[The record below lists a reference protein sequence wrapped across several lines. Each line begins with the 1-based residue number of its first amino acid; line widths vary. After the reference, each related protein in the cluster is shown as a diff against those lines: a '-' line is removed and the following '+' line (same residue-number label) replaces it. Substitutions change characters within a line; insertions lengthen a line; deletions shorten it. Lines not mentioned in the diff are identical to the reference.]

1 MLRSEAIAVVLL
13 SFSLLAVR
21 LQTNAQDAVTYR
33 VVALT
38 GEQAPGVEAGVTYQE
53 FLSFPGVIKLNDAGH
68 IGYIARLV
76 GPGVDSFNEIAIFG
90 PGNGSELTAVI
101 RENAQM
107 PGLDPGNLFGQFVFY
122 EPFRLN
128 NAGQI
133 SIFYGIS
140 LLGTAILAPRDGLE
154 LVPIAV
160 VDDPVPSLG
169 ANVYY
174 RDFWHYNLNDSGQS
188 AFYATLSGL
197 GATSQYNTVILSNV
211 DGFGMTPIAQSD
223 WHAPGLPSDVLYLY
237 VTDPL
242 LNDRGQIAYFTR
254 LAENGDTNSTD
265 DAFYKYNN
273 RTGSDYFLLA
283 RNDNQ
288 IPGYETG
295 VTYWSITRDT
305 LRMNN
310 AGQVV
315 FSSAMRGNGIV
326 APNNRAL
333 FMTTDGSDVT
343 TLLRYGDDAP
353 GLGGEVRFKN
363 VGLGSIL
370 LNDQGHIA
378 FQGYIT
384 GVDVTDDNDNVL
396 FGPLGDTPLS
406 AIARERDPVPG
417 YHDGAQFK
425 KFFTIQLNDAGQ
437 VAFLAELTGTG
448 IDGTNNYALFAT
460 DSDGNL
466 LLVAAQSDTIN
477 VSRDPQ
483 VEDLRTIAMVRDYIP
498 TNIWGNFALNNSG
511 EIALQVTFT
520 DGTSGILVAMIPQP
534 ACSAD
539 VNGDGTLSP
548 ADFTAWIA
556 AFDSQAQGCD
566 QNGDSS
572 CTPADFTAWIAN
584 YNAGCN

>member
-1 MLRSEAIAVVLL
+1 MRCSLACAAALL
-13 SFSLLAVR
+13 SFSLAASAKK
-21 LQTNAQDAVTYR
+21 THAQGEITFR
-33 VVALT
+33 VVALS

-53 FLSFPGVIKLNDAGH
+53 FLSFPGVTKLNDAGQV
-68 IGYIARLV
+68 GYIARLV
-76 GPGVDSFNEIAIFG
+76 GPSVDPFNEIAIFG
-90 PGNGSELTAVI
+90 PGNGNNLTAVI

-107 PGLDPGNLFGQFVFY
+107 PGLDPGILFGQFIYY

-133 SIFYGIS
+133 SIFYGINP
-140 LLGTAILAPRDGLE
+140 LGTAILAPDDEIQLA
-154 LVPIAV
+154 PIAIL
-160 VDDPVPSLG
+160 DDPVPSLG
-169 ANVYY
+169 ANVFY
-174 RDFWHYNLNDSGQS
+174 RDFWLYNLNDNGQS

-237 VTDPL
+237 VTDPI
-242 LNDRGQIAYFTR
+242 LNNLGQIAYFTR

-295 VTYWSITRDT
+295 VTYWSITRNT

-315 FSSAMRGNGIV
+315 FSSAMRGNDIV
-326 APNNRAL
+326 APNNRAI

-353 GLGGEVRFKN
+353 GLGGEVRYKN

-396 FGPLGDTPLS
+396 FGPRGDTPLS

-417 YHDGAQFK
+417 YHEGAQFK
-425 KFFTIQLNDAGQ
+425 KFFTTQLNDAGQ

-466 LLVAAQSDTIN
+466 MLIAAQSDTIN
-477 VSRDPQ
+477 VSRDPLG
-483 VEDLRTIAMVRDYIP
+483 EDLRTIAMVRDYIP
-498 TNIWGNFALNNSG
+498 TNIWGNFALNNVG

-520 DGTSGILVAMIPQP
+520 DGTSGILVATIPQP
-534 ACSAD
+534 ACAAD

-548 ADFTAWIA
+548 SDFTAWIA
-556 AFDSQAQGCD
+556 AFNSQAPECD
-566 QNGDSS
+566 QNADGS
-572 CTPADFTAWIAN
+572 CTPADFTAWIAS
-584 YNAGCN
+584 YNAGC